1 MINYRGGRFFGGFT
15 SYLMEKIQTEVAKVK
30 SYVDAF
36 LSYFGLSKDKEKE
49 KDKIEKEEPEEEREL
64 SISMEELNARIE
76 ELTGAI
82 ADTVVNYVLEKE
94 RGGRLVPFGV
104 CLNIQLLAP
113 LCLQS
118 FLFQLFA
125 FLQSPLLI
133 FPWLIEE
140 ASGSGSGDGS
150 GSGSG
155 SGNEIDIRSESLTS
169 R

>member
-30 SYVDAF
+30 SYVDTF
-36 LSYFGLSKDKEKE
+36 LSYFGLSKDKEKDKE
-49 KDKIEKEEPEEEREL
+49 KVEKEEEEREL

-150 GSGSG
+150 GEGSGSGSG
-155 SGNEIDIRSESLTS
+155 SGNKM
-169 R
+169 